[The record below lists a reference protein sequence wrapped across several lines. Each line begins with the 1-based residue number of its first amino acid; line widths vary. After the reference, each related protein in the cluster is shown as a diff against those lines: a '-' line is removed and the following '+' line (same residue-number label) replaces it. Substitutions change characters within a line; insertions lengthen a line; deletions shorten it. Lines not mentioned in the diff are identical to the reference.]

1 MVAYGSKQNSKGQQ
15 VLCQSASVLLT
26 VHGEACAQWMSSA
39 VWGVLQLAEVLL
51 MQHMVLVALPGW
63 QAGVWV

>member
-1 MVAYGSKQNSKGQQ
+1 MVAYGSEQNSEGQQ

-26 VHGEACAQWMSSA
+26 VHGEACAQWVSSA
-39 VWGVLQLAEVLL
+39 VHGVLQLGEVLQV
-51 MQHMVLVALPGW
+51 QHMVLVALPEW